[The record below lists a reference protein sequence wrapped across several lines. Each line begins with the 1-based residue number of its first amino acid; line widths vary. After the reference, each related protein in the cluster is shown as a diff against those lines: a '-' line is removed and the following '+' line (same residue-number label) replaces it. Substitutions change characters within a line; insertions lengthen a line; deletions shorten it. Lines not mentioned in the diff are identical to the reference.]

1 MKSAGKWHLIFLM
14 NDWTSPSDLPN
25 VPNQCYK
32 VYLQIWHIS
41 QRQVETIIFF
51 MIISQSRSQ
60 HLLSILSCMF
70 PTIRINESGKKG
82 SIKWVDFALWKLE
95 KEIPPPPPPPC
106 FPEVRFPS
114 ELTWDILIEDYLP
127 GRANVITCP
136 SLFSKRI
143 QPPEPTVTFGSS
155 SARPAVFCQA
165 YRHATL
171 AATNYSDTS
180 DFHDLVRPACWTLN
194 LNYSPSKS
202 LIDSS
207 LAVCLAE

>member
-1 MKSAGKWHLIFLM
+1 MSSVHRFLSVSYPFHKS
-14 NDWTSPSDLPN
+14 SRN
-25 VPNQCYK
+25 V
-32 VYLQIWHIS
+32 W
-41 QRQVETIIFF
+41 
-51 MIISQSRSQ
+51 
-60 HLLSILSCMF
+60 
-70 PTIRINESGKKG
+70 
-82 SIKWVDFALWKLE
+82 IKWVDCSVKVGE
-95 KEIPPPPPPPC
+95 RNSSPC
-106 FPEVRFPS
+106 FPEVRLPS
-114 ELTWDILIEDYLP
+114 ELTWDILIKDYLS

-136 SLFSKRI
+136 SLFSKRLR
-143 QPPEPTVTFGSS
+143 PPEPTVTFGSS
-155 SARPAVFCQA
+155 SDRPAVFCQA